1 MKKVISL
8 LVALLL
14 IATAMTCAVAE
25 ETKLLG
31 VFMPSADHGFTAE
44 SIEQAKG
51 ALELTK
57 ETRDD
62 FDYVLYNTAEA
73 SEQMNQI
80 MTALDMYEF
89 DTIMLW
95 PIDGSPLFN
104 AASMIVDRGIPLI
117 VYDRLIPDF
126 EPTAEMTGDQ
136 VAIGTSAA
144 EYITTYF
151 ADRIASGETIH
162 VLEFQGDTSEAA
174 VERTESFIAN
184 KGGSVVIDQS
194 FLTMW
199 SRETGYNDMTNWLS
213 NTPKEEI
220 EQISAIYTHDD
231 EPLLGILDAIAQ
243 YQGDAELNIEILIGV
258 GAQKDV
264 LDVMQS
270 SLDEYGIHVVTNTY
284 APGMIR
290 QCVDLAVG
298 IMYGSGETGLHLVP
312 VEAISLENE
321 AEYRLSDEYMY
332 RYPDAA

>member
-1 MKKVISL
+1 MKKIVSL

-14 IATAMTCAVAE
+14 VVAAMSCAVAE

-57 ETRDD
+57 ETTEG

-95 PIDGSPLFN
+95 PIDGAPLYN
-104 AASMIVDRGIPLI
+104 AASMIVEKGIPLV

-126 EPTAEMTGDQ
+126 VPTAEMTGDQ
-136 VAIGTSAA
+136 IAIGTSAA
-144 EYITTYF
+144 NYMNTYF
-151 ADRIASGETIH
+151 ADRIAAGETIH
-162 VLEFQGDTSEAA
+162 VLEFQGDTSQAA
-174 VERTESFIAN
+174 VERTESFIDN
-184 KGGSVVIDQS
+184 KDEAIVIDQS

-220 EQISAIYTHDD
+220 EQVSAIYTHDD

-243 YQGDAELNIEILIGV
+243 YQGDAEIAGAVCLLASDASTFMTGTNI
-258 GAQKDV
+258 
-264 LDVMQS
+264 
-270 SLDEYGIHVVTNTY
+270 VVDGGWT
-284 APGMIR
+284 AW
-290 QCVDLAVG
+290 
-298 IMYGSGETGLHLVP
+298 
-312 VEAISLENE
+312 
-321 AEYRLSDEYMY
+321 
-332 RYPDAA
+332 